1 MAGREERGKGATN
14 PAGKNFLSQDFPRT
28 MTMMRT
34 LQYSERR
41 GRAKAT
47 VAQAR
52 KTFKYVNSIVIVII
66 IIMMKIMVMIM
77 ITMIIIRMTMI
88 KNMPGR
94 PCQRQRP
101 SSELPGKS
109 PENNYSVSKYKIQ
122 VT

>member
-1 MAGREERGKGATN
+1 
-14 PAGKNFLSQDFPRT
+14 
-28 MTMMRT
+28 MMRT

-77 ITMIIIRMTMI
+77 ITMIIIIRMTMI